1 MPFAG
6 FQSAIYLGP
15 GTHYNPSP
23 GFKEIS
29 PVNAPLTGKLGLN
42 LQDQPTKIGKYEVV
56 DLIGRGGMGVVYK
69 ARDPQLDRLV
79 AIKMI
84 IGANPALLKRFDV
97 EARSTAGLQHQNI
110 VTIYDFGNQDGNPYL
125 VMEYLEGSSLESA
138 ISSGRPISLA
148 NKLRI
153 CINICNGLAYAHERG
168 IIHRDIKP
176 ANVMLLND
184 DSVKIVDFGIAR
196 IGDTGISRT
205 EVVGSLH
212 YMSPEQFQ
220 NTPLDIRTDI
230 FSTGVVLYRLLTGTL
245 PFQAAGE
252 AAVMY
257 RIIHDNPL
265 PIGSY
270 VQGYPPELDSIVAKA
285 LAKNRENRYASC
297 RDLAFDLQ
305 LLREQQKGT
314 DVREW
319 LQRAET
325 AIQKAEWNKAEE
337 CLKQLL
343 RIEEHNTRAY
353 QMLGEVQERI
363 RQQRRVEQ
371 SRQLRTQAD
380 EAFLDRRYDDALN
393 ILSQAIDVDG
403 TNQDLLRLRQSVQ
416 EAKTRATRLHHA
428 LRRAEGAQQAGDL
441 DEAKRA
447 VSEALELDPDETSAK
462 ALRFVIFK
470 QVEER
475 DRKQALR
482 KLLDDARD
490 QLAARDLTRAL
501 ETLQVAEAIDS
512 SSVELRSLQK
522 VANTAREQQ
531 LRKAELEKLSRKIE
545 EAAAREDYEQAAAIA
560 TEGLQRYPQESGLL
574 KLKALAEAEQKRIKL
589 IAYAHEQLVA
599 ANDLLEAGKTLEAL
613 SVVERALQ
621 DVPGESQLESLRTA
635 IKNRLTQE
643 DAEVHKRTLL
653 ERAKEALG
661 RREFREAIRLLEAA
675 QSEFPGRTEIEELL
689 RASRKELSREKLVG
703 EVLQFSQQLLSQ
715 KGPHAA
721 AEYLEEQVQFVTDD
735 RVRAALADARRSSEH
750 LRKRIQNAFEEGQRI
765 LREHGSQETRKYL
778 EAQPPQFLESA
789 EFQTLSE
796 MLRKHEACESLDR
809 ELGKQSDIDAQVRVA
824 EEAARKN
831 PENGEI
837 ATRLAVTR
845 ERKKAIQEIVE
856 RAGALETARQYNAAA
871 HQMGLLRKLH
881 PRYTN
886 LEREI
891 QRLQRLDEQQK
902 SLAAKPAPQAAPPP
916 PADLRATRMI
926 GSPGTVE
933 SEVAPTQYLAPSADA
948 TLTPGSRASGIS
960 RTKLLGIGAAALVV
974 VAVAIVWA
982 LSGSSAIAVHIQTV
996 PSNGIIRVDGK
1007 ACPSPC
1013 APKLS
1018 VGSHDVAAQHTGYAA
1033 FAEKIT
1039 VARGGPTD
1047 FTLPLTAEPTS
1058 TATVGSIAVQT
1069 NVEGADVLVDGA
1081 LAGVTGSDHRLV
1093 VPGVAPGAHTVA
1105 VRKSGYQ
1112 NARPQ
1117 QVAVAQ
1123 GQQLN
1128 LPLTLVEAKGSNN
1141 APTDQYLMVQ
1151 GPSGARVVVDQHPP
1165 ESIPTSGHLSINVPP
1180 GPHNVEVRADGY
1192 QAWQSNVQVQPGSR
1206 LPVVADLKAL
1216 AKPVATTTP
1225 ETHNPPVA
1233 APTATLIASSDTVEK
1248 GESVELRWDTK
1259 GATDVTIDGQKV
1271 PAQGTMKINPSDSG
1285 NHYLVAHGPGGDA
1298 KDVAHVEVKPPT
1310 PTPPANATDDQSG
1323 IQGVLDAYVVAFQG
1337 KDPVQLRRIWP
1348 TMTDKKFK
1356 DMQGSFKDA
1365 ESFHINVRKTGPA
1378 QVTGKTA
1385 VATCIQDAQIKPAG
1399 GQTQS
1404 FSQPATFYLKKLG
1417 DRSSDWTIDRVEYG
1431 KATR

>member
-1 MPFAG
+1 
-6 FQSAIYLGP
+6 
-15 GTHYNPSP
+15 
-23 GFKEIS
+23 
-29 PVNAPLTGKLGLN
+29 

-138 ISSGRPISLA
+138 ISSGRTISLA

-184 DSVKIVDFGIAR
+184 DSIKIVDFGIAR

-257 RIIHDNPL
+257 RIIHDNAL

-270 VQGYPPELDSIVAKA
+270 VQGYPAELDSIVAKA

-353 QMLGEVQERI
+353 QMLSEVQERI

-393 ILSQAIDVDG
+393 ILSQAIDVDR

-416 EAKTRATRLHHA
+416 EAKTRATRLHQA

-501 ETLQVAEAIDS
+501 ETLQVAEAIDPA
-512 SSVELRSLQK
+512 SVELRSLQK
-522 VANTAREQQ
+522 AANTAREQQ

-545 EAAAREDYEQAAAIA
+545 EVLAREDYEQAAAIA
-560 TEGLQRYPQESGLL
+560 IEGLRRYPQEPGLL
-574 KLKALAEAEQKRIKL
+574 KLKALAEAEQKRLKL
-589 IAYAHEQLVA
+589 IAYAHDQLAA
-599 ANDLLEAGKTLEAL
+599 ANELLEAGKTLEAL

-621 DVPGESQLESLRTA
+621 DVPGESQLESLRSA

-653 ERAKEALG
+653 ERAKAALG
-661 RREFREAIRLLEAA
+661 RKEFREAVRLLEAA

-703 EVLQFSQQLLSQ
+703 EVLQFSQQLSSQ
-715 KGPHAA
+715 KGPQAA
-721 AEYLEEQVQFVTDD
+721 AEYLEEQVQFVSDD
-735 RVRAALADARRSSEH
+735 RVRTALADARRSSEH
-750 LRKRIQNAFEEGQRI
+750 LRKRIQNAFEEGERM
-765 LREHGSQETRKYL
+765 LREHGAQETRKYM

-796 MLRKHEACESLDR
+796 MLRKREACENLDR
-809 ELGKQSDIDAQVRVA
+809 ELAKQSDIDAQVRMA
-824 EEAARKN
+824 EEAARKDPGN
-831 PENGEI
+831 AEI
-837 ATRLAVTR
+837 GARAAATRQ
-845 ERKKAIQEIVE
+845 RKEAIQSVVE

-871 HQMGLLRKLH
+871 HQMGLLRKLDPRH
-881 PRYTN
+881 PN

-902 SLAAKPAPQAAPPP
+902 SLAAKQAAGPAPPASPPP
-916 PADLRATRMI
+916 AADLRATRMI
-926 GSPGTVE
+926 SSPGTE
-933 SEVAPTQYLAPSADA
+933 EGQATPTQFLAPPVDA
-948 TLTPGSRASGIS
+948 TLTPASRASSLS
-960 RTKLLGIGAAALVV
+960 RTKLLGIGATALVV
-974 VAVAIVWA
+974 VAIVIVWA
-982 LSGSSAIAVHIQTV
+982 LSSGGGVALRIQTV
-996 PSNGIIRVDGK
+996 PSDSAIRIDGK
-1007 ACPSPC
+1007 ACAQPC
-1013 APKLS
+1013 TPKLS
-1018 VGSHDVAAQHTGYAA
+1018 IGSHSVEAEHTGYAA
-1033 FAEKIT
+1033 FAERIN
-1039 VARGGPTD
+1039 VARGGQTD
-1047 FTLPLTAEPTS
+1047 FTLPLSAES
-1058 TATVGSIAVQT
+1058 TATVTAGSIAVQT

-1081 LAGVTGSDHRLV
+1081 LSGVTGSDHRLL
-1093 VPGVAPGAHTVA
+1093 VPGLAPGAHTVSA
-1105 VRKSGYQ
+1105 QKRGYQ
-1112 NARPQ
+1112 NAKSQ

-1123 GQQLN
+1123 GRQLD
-1128 LPLTLVEAKGSNN
+1128 LPLTLVEAKGSSN
-1141 APTDQYLMVQ
+1141 APTDQFLMVQ
-1151 GPSGARVVVDQHPP
+1151 GLPGAHVVVDQRPP
-1165 ESIPTSGHLSINVPP
+1165 ESIPTSGHLSINVAP
-1180 GPHNVEVRADGY
+1180 GSHSVDVRMDGY
-1192 QAWQSNVQVQPGSR
+1192 QAWQSKVQVQPGSR
-1206 LPVVADLKAL
+1206 LPVVAELKAIP
-1216 AKPVATTTP
+1216 KSGVPTIP

-1248 GESVELRWDTK
+1248 GQSVELRWDTK
-1259 GATDVTIDGQKV
+1259 GATDITIDGQKV
-1271 PAQGTMKINPSDSG
+1271 PAQGTMKISPTESG
-1285 NHYLVAHGPGGDA
+1285 NHNLVAHGPGGDA
-1298 KDVAHVEVKPPT
+1298 KDVAHVEVKSPTAT
-1310 PTPPANATDDQSG
+1310 PTPMPTTSATDDQSG
-1323 IQGVLDAYVVAFQG
+1323 IQSVLDAYVVAFQS

-1348 TMTDKKFK
+1348 KMSDKIFK
-1356 DMQGSFKDA
+1356 EMQGNFKDA
-1365 ESFHINVRKTGPA
+1365 ESFRINLRKTAPA

-1385 VATCIQDAQIKPAG
+1385 FAICIQDAQIKPKGSPA
-1399 GQTQS
+1399 QS
-1404 FSQPATFYLKKLG
+1404 FSQPATFYFKKLG
-1417 DRSSDWTIDRVEYG
+1417 DKTTDWTIDRVEYG
-1431 KATR
+1431 KGTH

>member
-1 MPFAG
+1 
-6 FQSAIYLGP
+6 
-15 GTHYNPSP
+15 
-23 GFKEIS
+23 
-29 PVNAPLTGKLGLN
+29 
-42 LQDQPTKIGKYEVV
+42 LQDQPTKIGKYEIV

-325 AIQKAEWNKAEE
+325 AIQKSEWNKAEE

-380 EAFLDRRYDDALN
+380 EAFLDRRFDDALN

-416 EAKTRATRLHHA
+416 EAKTRASRLHQA

-447 VSEALELDPDETSAK
+447 VGEALELDPDETSAK

-501 ETLQVAEAIDS
+501 ETLQVAEAIDPA
-512 SSVELRSLQK
+512 SVELRSLQK

-545 EAAAREDYEQAAAIA
+545 EVLAREDYEQAAAIA
-560 TEGLQRYPQESGLL
+560 IEGLRRYPQEPGLL
-574 KLKALAEAEQKRIKL
+574 KLKALAEAEQKRLKL
-589 IAYAHEQLVA
+589 IAYAHDRLA
-599 ANDLLEAGKTLEAL
+599 DANELLEAGKTLEAL

-621 DVPGESQLESLRTA
+621 DVPGESQLESLRSA

-653 ERAKEALG
+653 ERAKAALG
-661 RREFREAIRLLEAA
+661 RKEFREAVRLLEAA

-703 EVLQFSQQLLSQ
+703 EVLQFAQQLSSQ
-715 KGPHAA
+715 KGPQAA
-721 AEYLEEQVQFVTDD
+721 AEYLEEQAQFVADD
-735 RVRAALADARRSSEH
+735 RVRTALADARRSSEH
-750 LRKRIQNAFEEGQRI
+750 LRKRIQNAFEEGERM
-765 LREHGSQETRKYL
+765 LREHGAQETRKYL

-796 MLRKHEACESLDR
+796 LLHKREALENLDR
-809 ELGKQSDIDAQVRVA
+809 ELAKQSDIDAQVRIA
-824 EEAARKN
+824 EEAVRKDPSNEEIGARAA
-831 PENGEI
+831 
-837 ATRLAVTR
+837 ATRQRR
-845 ERKKAIQEIVE
+845 EAIHGVVE

-871 HQMGLLRKLH
+871 HQMGLLRKLDPRH
-881 PRYTN
+881 PN

-902 SLAAKPAPQAAPPP
+902 SLAAKPAAGPAKPAPV
-916 PADLRATRMI
+916 ADLRATRMI
-926 GSPGTVE
+926 GSPGAVE
-933 SEVAPTQYLAPSADA
+933 NEVAPTQFLAPPPVDA
-948 TLTPGSRASGIS
+948 TLTPSSRASGIS
-960 RTKLLGIGAAALVV
+960 RAKVLGIGAAALVV
-974 VAVAIVWA
+974 AAVVIVWA
-982 LSGSSAIAVHIQTV
+982 LSSGGGVAVRIQTV
-996 PSNGIIRVDGK
+996 PSGSTIRVDDK
-1007 ACPSPC
+1007 ACAQPC
-1013 APKLS
+1013 TPKLS
-1018 VGSHDVAAQHTGYAA
+1018 IGSHSVEAEHTGYTT
-1033 FAEKIT
+1033 FAEKIN
-1039 VARGGPTD
+1039 VARGGQTD
-1047 FTLPLTAEPTS
+1047 FTLPLTAESTSAPTI
-1058 TATVGSIAVQT
+1058 GSIAVQT
-1069 NVEGADVLVDGA
+1069 NVEGADVLLDGA

-1093 VPGVAPGAHTVA
+1093 VPGVAPGAHTVSA
-1105 VRKSGYQ
+1105 QKRGYQ
-1112 NARPQ
+1112 NTRPQ
-1117 QVAVAQ
+1117 QVEVAP
-1123 GQQLN
+1123 GRQLD
-1128 LPLTLVEAKGSNN
+1128 LPLTLAEAKGSTNT
-1141 APTDQYLMVQ
+1141 PSDQYLMVQ
-1151 GPSGARVVVDQHPP
+1151 GLPGAHVVVDQRPP
-1165 ESIPTSGHLSINVPP
+1165 ESIPGSGRLSINVPP
-1180 GPHNVEVRADGY
+1180 GSHNVEIKMDGY
-1192 QAWQSNVQVQPGSR
+1192 QEWQSKVQVQPGSR
-1206 LPVVADLKAL
+1206 LQVVAELKAI
-1216 AKPVATTTP
+1216 AKSGVPTIP

-1248 GESVELRWDTK
+1248 GQSVELRWDTK
-1259 GATDVTIDGQKV
+1259 GATDITIDGQKV
-1271 PAQGTMKINPSDSG
+1271 PAQGTMKISPTESG
-1285 NHYLVAHGPGGDA
+1285 NHNLVAHGPGGDA
-1298 KDVAHVEVKPPT
+1298 KDVAHVEVKAPT
-1310 PTPPANATDDQSG
+1310 PTQPPTSVTDDQSG
-1323 IQGVLDAYVVAFQG
+1323 IQGVLDAYVVAFQS
-1337 KDPVQLRRIWP
+1337 KDSVQLRRIWP
-1348 TMTDKKFK
+1348 KMSDKIFK
-1356 DMQGSFKDA
+1356 EMQGNFKDA
-1365 ESFHINVRKTGPA
+1365 ESFRINLRKTAPA

-1385 VATCIQDAQIKPAG
+1385 FAICIQDAQIKPKGSPA
-1399 GQTQS
+1399 QS
-1404 FSQPATFYLKKLG
+1404 FSQPATFYFKKLG
-1417 DRSSDWTIDRVEYG
+1417 DKDTDWTIDRVEYG
-1431 KATR
+1431 KGTH

>member
-1 MPFAG
+1 M
-6 FQSAIYLGP
+6 
-15 GTHYNPSP
+15 
-23 GFKEIS
+23 
-29 PVNAPLTGKLGLN
+29 
-42 LQDQPTKIGKYEVV
+42 QDQPTKIGKYEIV

-138 ISSGRPISLA
+138 ISSGRSISLA

-305 LLREQQKGT
+305 LLREQQKHT

-325 AIQKAEWNKAEE
+325 AIQKTEWNKAEE

-380 EAFLDRRYDDALN
+380 EAFLDHRYDDALS
-393 ILSQAIDVDG
+393 ILSQAIEVDG

-416 EAKTRATRLHHA
+416 EAKTRATRLHQA

-447 VSEALELDPDETSAK
+447 VGEALELDPDETSAK

-501 ETLQVAEAIDS
+501 ETLQVAEAIDPA
-512 SSVELRSLQK
+512 SVELRSLQK

-531 LRKAELEKLSRKIE
+531 LRKVELEKLSRQIE
-545 EAAAREDYEQAAAIA
+545 EVLAREDYEQASAIA
-560 TEGLQRYPQESGLL
+560 MEGLRRYPQEPGLL

-589 IAYAHEQLVA
+589 ITYARDQFIA
-599 ANDLLEAGKTLEAL
+599 ANALLEAGKALEAL
-613 SVVERALQ
+613 SLVERALQ
-621 DVPGESQLESLRTA
+621 DVPGESQLESLRSA

-661 RREFREAIRLLEAA
+661 RKEFREAIRLLEAA
-675 QSEFPGRTEIEELL
+675 QSEFPGRTEIEDLL
-689 RASRKELSREKLVG
+689 RASRKAQSREKLVG
-703 EVLQFSQQLLSQ
+703 EVLQFAQQLLSQ
-715 KGPHAA
+715 KGPQAA

-735 RVRAALADARRSSEH
+735 RVRAALADARRHSEH
-750 LRKRIQNAFEEGQRI
+750 LRKRIQNAFEEGQRM

-778 EAQPPQFLESA
+778 EAQPPQFLDSA

-796 MLRKHEACESLDR
+796 LLRKREACENLDR
-809 ELGKQSDIDAQVRVA
+809 ELAKQSDIDAQVRIA
-824 EEAARKN
+824 EEAARKD
-831 PENGEI
+831 PGNGEI
-837 ATRLAVTR
+837 GARVEVTR
-845 ERKKAIQEIVE
+845 QRKEAIQGIVE
-856 RAGALETARQYNAAA
+856 RAGALETARQYSAAA
-871 HQMGLLRKLH
+871 HQMVLLRQLH
-881 PRYTN
+881 PRYPN

-891 QRLQRLDEQQK
+891 QRLQRLEDQQK
-902 SLAAKPAPQAAPPP
+902 SLAAKPAAPAAP
-916 PADLRATRMI
+916 PADLQATRMI
-926 GSPGTVE
+926 GSPGAAQ
-933 SEVAPTQYLAPSADA
+933 SEVAPTQFLAPPAVDD
-948 TLTPGSRASGIS
+948 TLTPASRASGIS
-960 RTKLLGIGAAALVV
+960 RAKLLGLGAAALAV
-974 VAVAIVWA
+974 VAVVIVWA
-982 LSGSSAIAVHIQTV
+982 LSSPGGVAVHIHPV
-996 PSNGIIRVDGK
+996 PSDSTIRVDGK

-1018 VGSHDVAAQHTGYAA
+1018 IGSHSVEAEHSGYAA
-1033 FAEKIT
+1033 FAEKIN

-1047 FTLPLTAEPTS
+1047 FTLPLTAESTPTA
-1058 TATVGSIAVQT
+1058 ATVGSIAVQT
-1069 NVEGADVLVDGA
+1069 NVDGADVLVDGA
-1081 LAGVTGSDHRLV
+1081 LAGVTGSDHRLL
-1093 VPGVAPGAHTVA
+1093 VPGLAPGAHTVSA
-1105 VRKSGYQ
+1105 RKPGYQ
-1112 NARPQ
+1112 NAKPQ
-1117 QVAVAQ
+1117 QAEVVQ
-1123 GQQLN
+1123 GRQLD

-1141 APTDQYLMVQ
+1141 APSDQYLMVQ
-1151 GPSGARVVVDQHPP
+1151 GPPGAHVMVDQHPP
-1165 ESIPTSGHLSINVPP
+1165 ESIPTSGRLSLNVTA
-1180 GPHNVEVRADGY
+1180 GPHNVDVRMDGY
-1192 QAWQSNVQVQPGSR
+1192 QAWQSKVQVQPGSR
-1206 LPVVADLKAL
+1206 LPVIAELKAIPKS
-1216 AKPVATTTP
+1216 AATTIPESHKTTP
-1225 ETHNPPVA
+1225 ETHNPPAA

-1248 GESVELRWDTK
+1248 GQSVELRWDTK
-1259 GATDVTIDGQKV
+1259 GATDISIDGQKV
-1271 PAQGTMKINPSDSG
+1271 PAQGTMKISPTESG

-1310 PTPPANATDDQSG
+1310 STPTPTPTKVTDDQSG
-1323 IQGVLDAYVVAFQG
+1323 IQAVLDAYVVAFQS
-1337 KDPVQLRRIWP
+1337 KDPANLRRIWP
-1348 TMTDKKFK
+1348 TMKDKTFK
-1356 DMQGSFKDA
+1356 EMQGNFKDA
-1365 ESFHINVRKTGPA
+1365 ESFRINVRKSGPA

-1385 VATCIQDAQIKPAG
+1385 FAICIQDAQIKPKG

-1404 FSQPATFYLKKLG
+1404 FIQPATFYFKKLG
-1417 DRSSDWTIDRVEYG
+1417 DKDSDWTIDRVEYG
-1431 KATR
+1431 KAH

>member
-1 MPFAG
+1 
-6 FQSAIYLGP
+6 
-15 GTHYNPSP
+15 
-23 GFKEIS
+23 
-29 PVNAPLTGKLGLN
+29 LN

-138 ISSGRPISLA
+138 ISSGRTISLA

-257 RIIHDNPL
+257 RIIHDSPL

-270 VQGYPPELDSIVAKA
+270 VQGYPAELDSIVAKA

-416 EAKTRATRLHHA
+416 EAKTRATRLHQA

-501 ETLQVAEAIDS
+501 ETLQVAEAIDPAS
-512 SSVELRSLQK
+512 LELRSLQK
-522 VANTAREQQ
+522 AANTAREQQ

-545 EAAAREDYEQAAAIA
+545 EVLAREDYEQAAAIA
-560 TEGLQRYPQESGLL
+560 IEGLRRYPQEPGLL
-574 KLKALAEAEQKRIKL
+574 KLRALAEAEQKRLKL
-589 IAYAHEQLVA
+589 IAYAHDRLAA
-599 ANDLLEAGKTLEAL
+599 ANELLEAGRTLEAL

-621 DVPGESQLESLRTA
+621 DVPGESQLESLRSA

-653 ERAKEALG
+653 ERAKAALG
-661 RREFREAIRLLEAA
+661 RKEFREAIRLLEAA
-675 QSEFPGRTEIEELL
+675 QSEFPGRTEIEDLL

-715 KGPHAA
+715 KGPQAA
-721 AEYLEEQVQFVTDD
+721 AEYLEEQVQFVADD

-750 LRKRIQNAFEEGQRI
+750 LRKRIQNAFEEGERM
-765 LREHGSQETRKYL
+765 LREHGAQETRKYL

-796 MLRKHEACESLDR
+796 LLHKREAFENLDR
-809 ELGKQSDIDAQVRVA
+809 ELAKQSDIDAQVRMA
-824 EEAARKN
+824 EEAARKYPGN
-831 PENGEI
+831 EEI
-837 ATRLAVTR
+837 GARAAATRQ
-845 ERKKAIQEIVE
+845 RKEAIQGVVE

-871 HQMGLLRKLH
+871 HQMGLLRKLDPRH
-881 PRYTN
+881 PN

-902 SLAAKPAPQAAPPP
+902 SLAAKPTTSATPAPA
-916 PADLRATRMI
+916 ADLRATRMM
-926 GSPGTVE
+926 GLPGAVE
-933 SEVAPTQYLAPSADA
+933 SEVAPTQFLAPPPVDA
-948 TLTPGSRASGIS
+948 TLTPASRASGIS
-960 RTKLLGIGAAALVV
+960 RAKLLGIGAAALVV
-974 VAVAIVWA
+974 VAVGFVWV
-982 LSGSSAIAVHIQTV
+982 LSSGGEVAVHIQTV
-996 PSNGIIRVDGK
+996 PSGSTIRVDGK

-1018 VGSHDVAAQHTGYAA
+1018 VGSHDVAAEHTGYAA
-1033 FAEKIT
+1033 FAEKID
-1039 VARGGPTD
+1039 VARGGQTD
-1047 FTLPLTAEPTS
+1047 FTLPLTAESTS

-1081 LAGVTGSDHRLV
+1081 LAGITGSDHRLL
-1093 VPGVAPGAHTVA
+1093 VPGLAPGAHMIS
-1105 VRKSGYQ
+1105 VRKPGYQ
-1112 NARPQ
+1112 NTRPQ
-1117 QVAVAQ
+1117 QTQVVQ

-1128 LPLTLVEAKGSNN
+1128 VPLTLIEAKGSSN

-1151 GPSGARVVVDQHPP
+1151 GPPGSHVVVDQRPP
-1165 ESIPTSGHLSINVPP
+1165 ESIPTSGHLSINVTP
-1180 GPHNVEVRADGY
+1180 GSHNVEVRMDGY
-1192 QAWQSNVQVQPGSR
+1192 QAWQSKVQVQPGSR
-1206 LPVVADLKAL
+1206 LPVVAELKAM
-1216 AKPVATTTP
+1216 AKSGLPTTP

-1248 GESVELRWDTK
+1248 GQSVELRWDTK
-1259 GATDVTIDGQKV
+1259 GAADITIDGQKV
-1271 PAQGTMKINPSDSG
+1271 PAQGTMKITPTESG
-1285 NHYLVAHGPGGDA
+1285 DHYLVAHGPGGDA

-1310 PTPPANATDDQSG
+1310 ATPTPTPTTSATDDQSG
-1323 IQGVLDAYVVAFQG
+1323 IQGVLDAYVVAFQS

-1348 TMTDKKFK
+1348 KMSDKIFK
-1356 DMQGSFKDA
+1356 EMQGNFKDA
-1365 ESFHINVRKTGPA
+1365 ESFRINLRKTAPA

-1385 VATCIQDAQIKPAG
+1385 FAICIQDAQIKPKGSPA
-1399 GQTQS
+1399 QS
-1404 FSQPATFYLKKLG
+1404 FSQPATFYFKKLG
-1417 DRSSDWTIDRVEYG
+1417 DKTTDWTIDRVEYG
-1431 KATR
+1431 KGTH

>member
-1 MPFAG
+1 
-6 FQSAIYLGP
+6 
-15 GTHYNPSP
+15 
-23 GFKEIS
+23 
-29 PVNAPLTGKLGLN
+29 
-42 LQDQPTKIGKYEVV
+42 
-56 DLIGRGGMGVVYK
+56 MGVVYK

-125 VMEYLEGSSLESA
+125 VMEYLEGSSLESV
-138 ISSGRPISLA
+138 ISSGRSITLA

-220 NTPLDIRTDI
+220 STPLDIRTDI

-270 VQGYPPELDSIVAKA
+270 VQGYPAELDSIVAKA

-319 LQRAET
+319 LQRAES

-371 SRQLRTQAD
+371 SRHLRTQAD
-380 EAFLDRRYDDALN
+380 EAFLDRRYDEALS

-416 EAKTRATRLHHA
+416 EAKTKATRLQQA

-447 VSEALELDPDETSAK
+447 VTEALELDPDETSAK

-475 DRKQALR
+475 DRQLALR

-490 QLAARDLTRAL
+490 QLAARDLTRAI
-501 ETLQVAEAIDS
+501 ETLQVAEAIDPA
-512 SSVELRSLQK
+512 SVELRSLQK

-531 LRKAELEKLSRKIE
+531 LRKVELEKLSRQIE
-545 EAAAREDYEQAAAIA
+545 DALAREDYEQASAIA
-560 TEGLQRYPQESGLL
+560 TAGLQRHPKEHGLL

-589 IAYAHEQLVA
+589 IAYAHDRLLA
-599 ANDLLEAGKTLEAL
+599 ANALLDAGKTLEAL
-613 SVVERALQ
+613 SVLERALQ
-621 DVPGESQLESLRTA
+621 DVPGESQLESLRSV
-635 IKNRLTQE
+635 IQNRLTQE

-653 ERAKEALG
+653 ERAKEALV
-661 RREFREAIRLLEAA
+661 RKEFREAIRLLEAA
-675 QSEFPGRTEIEELL
+675 QTEFPGRTEIEDLL
-689 RASRKELSREKLVG
+689 RASRKEQSREKLVG

-715 KGPHAA
+715 KGPQAA
-721 AEYLEEQVQFVTDD
+721 AEYLEEQVQFVADD
-735 RVRAALADARRSSEH
+735 RVRAALADARRHSEH
-750 LRKRIQNAFEEGQRI
+750 LRKRIQNALQEGQRI
-765 LREHGSQETRKYL
+765 LRDHGAQETRKYL
-778 EAQPPQFLESA
+778 EAQPAQFLEST

-796 MLRKHEACESLDR
+796 RLRKREACDSLDR
-809 ELGKQSDIDAQVRVA
+809 ELAKQSDIDVQVRMA
-824 EEAARKN
+824 DEAARKS
-831 PENGEI
+831 PENEEI
-837 ATRLAVTR
+837 ATRLAATR
-845 ERKKAIQEIVE
+845 QRKEAILGIVE
-856 RAGALETARQYNAAA
+856 RAGALETARQYSAAV
-871 HQMGLLRKLH
+871 HQMGLLRQLH
-881 PRYTN
+881 PRYPN

-891 QRLQRLDEQQK
+891 QRLQRLEEQQK
-902 SLAAKPAPQAAPPP
+902 SLAAKPAAPARPAQPRDLSAASLQA
-916 PADLRATRMI
+916 TKMI
-926 GSPGTVE
+926 GSPAAAE
-933 SEVAPTQYLAPSADA
+933 SEAAAVHYPEPAPVDGTLAPA
-948 TLTPGSRASGIS
+948 SRAAGIS
-960 RTKLLGIGAAALVV
+960 RAKWLIIGAAALVV
-974 VAVAIVWA
+974 VAVIIMWA
-982 LSGSSAIAVHIQTV
+982 LSSPGAVAVHIQTV
-996 PSNGIIRVDGK
+996 PSGGAIRVDGK
-1007 ACPSPC
+1007 GCPSPC
-1013 APKLS
+1013 ALQLS
-1018 VGSHDVAAQHTGYAA
+1018 VGSHTIDAELPGYIRSTG
-1033 FAEKIT
+1033 KID
-1039 VARGGPTD
+1039 VARGSQTD
-1047 FTLPLTAEPTS
+1047 FTLPMTAESTS
-1058 TATVGSIAVQT
+1058 GATVGSLAVQT
-1069 NVEGADVLVDGA
+1069 NVDGADVLVDGVF
-1081 LAGVTGSDHRLV
+1081 AGVTGSDHRLV
-1093 VPGVAPGAHTVA
+1093 VSALAPGRHTVTA
-1105 VRKSGYQ
+1105 RKSGYQ
-1112 NARPQ
+1112 TSKPQ
-1117 QVAVAQ
+1117 PADVAQ
-1123 GQQLN
+1123 GRQLDV
-1128 LPLTLVEAKGSNN
+1128 PLTLVEAKGSNN
-1141 APTDQYLMVQ
+1141 TPSDQYLMVQ
-1151 GPSGARVVVDQHPP
+1151 GPPGAYVVVDQLPP
-1165 ESIPTSGHLSINVPP
+1165 QSIPTSGRLPVPVAS
-1180 GPHNVEVRADGY
+1180 GPHNVAVRMDGY
-1192 QAWQSNVQVQPGSR
+1192 QPWQNTFKVQPGSR
-1206 LPVVADLKAL
+1206 LPVVAELKAIP
-1216 AKPVATTTP
+1216 KSTTVPPTP
-1225 ETHNPPVA
+1225 EAHNPPVA

-1248 GESVELRWDTK
+1248 GQAVELRWDTK
-1259 GATDVTIDGQKV
+1259 GATDVTVDGQKV
-1271 PAQGTMKINPSDSG
+1271 PAQGTMKISPTESG
-1285 NHYLVAHGPGGDA
+1285 NHTLVAHGPGGDA
-1298 KDVAHVEVKPPT
+1298 KDVAHVEVKAPSPPPT
-1310 PTPPANATDDQSG
+1310 KATDDQG
-1323 IQGVLDAYVVAFQG
+1323 AIQGVLDSYVVAFQN
-1337 KDPVQLRRIWP
+1337 KDRLTLRHIYP
-1348 TMTDKKFK
+1348 GMTDKNFK
-1356 DMQGSFKDA
+1356 DMQGAFKDA
-1365 ESFHINVRKTGPA
+1365 QSIHLTLRKTSPP
-1378 QVTGKTA
+1378 QITGNAGT
-1385 VATCIQDAQIKPAG
+1385 VICIQDAAIKTG

-1404 FSQPATFYLKKLG
+1404 FSQNVTFYLKKLG
-1417 DRSSDWTIDRVEYG
+1417 DTDRDWVIERVDYG

>member
-1 MPFAG
+1 M
-6 FQSAIYLGP
+6 
-15 GTHYNPSP
+15 
-23 GFKEIS
+23 
-29 PVNAPLTGKLGLN
+29 
-42 LQDQPTKIGKYEVV
+42 QDQPTKIGKYEIV

-125 VMEYLEGSSLESA
+125 VMEYLEGSSLESV

-230 FSTGVVLYRLLTGTL
+230 FSTGVVLYRLLTNTL

-380 EAFLDRRYDDALN
+380 EAFLDHRYDDALN

-416 EAKTRATRLHHA
+416 EAKTRATRLHQA

-462 ALRFVIFK
+462 ALRFVISK

-501 ETLQVAEAIDS
+501 ETLQVAEAIDPA
-512 SSVELRSLQK
+512 SVELRSLQK

-531 LRKAELEKLSRKIE
+531 IRKAELEKLSRQIE
-545 EAAAREDYEQAAAIA
+545 EVLAREDYERAAAIA
-560 TEGLQRYPQESGLL
+560 IEGLRRYPQEPGLL
-574 KLKALAEAEQKRIKL
+574 KLRALAEAEQKRIKL
-589 IAYAHEQLVA
+589 IAYAHDRLMA
-599 ANDLLEAGKTLEAL
+599 ANALLESGKTLEAL
-613 SVVERALQ
+613 SVAERALQ
-621 DVPGESQLESLRTA
+621 DVPGESQLESLRSA

-643 DAEVHKRTLL
+643 DAEFHKQTLL

-661 RREFREAIRLLEAA
+661 RREFREAVRLLEAA
-675 QSEFPGRTEIEELL
+675 QSEFPGRTEIEDLL

-715 KGPHAA
+715 KGPQAA

-735 RVRAALADARRSSEH
+735 RVRAALADARRQSEH
-750 LRKRIQNAFEEGQRI
+750 LRKRIQNAFEEGQRM

-796 MLRKHEACESLDR
+796 LLRKREACENLDR
-809 ELGKQSDIDAQVRVA
+809 ELTKQSDVDTQVRMA
-824 EEAARKN
+824 EEAARKDPAN
-831 PENGEI
+831 DEI
-837 ATRLAVTR
+837 RARVEATRQ
-845 ERKKAIQEIVE
+845 RKEAIQGIVE
-856 RAGALETARQYNAAA
+856 RAGALETARQYSAAA
-871 HQMGLLRKLH
+871 HQMILLRQLH
-881 PRYTN
+881 PRYPN

-891 QRLQRLDEQQK
+891 QRLQRLEEQQK
-902 SLAAKPAPQAAPPP
+902 SLAAKPPTKPQSP
-916 PADLRATRMI
+916 PADLQATRMI
-926 GSPGTVE
+926 GSPAAAE
-933 SEVAPTQYLAPSADA
+933 NEVAPIQFMAPPVDA
-948 TLTPGSRASGIS
+948 TLTPASRATGIS
-960 RTKLLGIGAAALVV
+960 RTKLLGIVAASLIVV
-974 VAVAIVWA
+974 VVVIVWA
-982 LSGSSAIAVHIQTV
+982 FSGPSGVAVHIQAV
-996 PSNGIIRVDGK
+996 PSDSAIRVDGK
-1007 ACPSPC
+1007 VCPSPC

-1018 VGSHDVAAQHTGYAA
+1018 VGSHDVAAEHTGYVT
-1033 FAEKIT
+1033 FGEKIDVT
-1039 VARGGPTD
+1039 RGRPTD
-1047 FTLPLTAEPTS
+1047 FTLPLTAESTPTG
-1058 TATVGSIAVQT
+1058 TTVGSIAVQT
-1069 NVEGADVLVDGA
+1069 NVEGADILVDGT
-1081 LAGVTGSDHRLV
+1081 LAGVTGSDHRLI
-1093 VPGVAPGAHTVA
+1093 VPGVAPGAHSVLA
-1105 VRKSGYQ
+1105 RKSGYQ
-1112 NARPQ
+1112 NIKPQ
-1117 QVAVAQ
+1117 PVQVAQ
-1123 GQQLN
+1123 GRQLDV
-1128 LPLTLVEAKGSNN
+1128 PLTLVEAKGSTNT
-1141 APTDQYLMVQ
+1141 PSDQYLMVQ
-1151 GPSGARVVVDQHPP
+1151 GPAGAHVVVDQLSPL
-1165 ESIPTSGHLSINVPP
+1165 SIPSSGRLSVNVTP
-1180 GPHNVEVRADGY
+1180 GTHSVDVRADGY
-1192 QAWQSNVQVQPGSR
+1192 QTWQSTVQVRPGSR
-1206 LPVVADLKAL
+1206 LPVVAELKTIP
-1216 AKPVATTTP
+1216 KSVPTTTP

-1248 GESVELRWDTK
+1248 GQSVELRWDTK
-1259 GATDVTIDGQKV
+1259 GATDITIDGQKV
-1271 PAQGTMKINPSDSG
+1271 PAQGIMKISPTESG
-1285 NHYLVAHGPGGDA
+1285 NHNLVAHGPGGDA
-1298 KDVAHVEVKPPT
+1298 KDVAHVEVKSPTSAPPPT
-1310 PTPPANATDDQSG
+1310 SATDDQSS
-1323 IQGVLDAYVVAFQG
+1323 IQAVLDAYVVAFQS
-1337 KDPVQLRRIWP
+1337 KDPVRLRRIWP
-1348 TMTDKKFK
+1348 KMSDKTFK
-1356 DMQGSFKDA
+1356 DMQGNFKDA
-1365 ESFHINVRKTGPA
+1365 ESFGIVLRKSGPA

-1385 VATCIQDAQIKPAG
+1385 FAICIQDAQIKPKG
-1399 GQTQS
+1399 GPTQS
-1404 FSQPATFYLKKLG
+1404 FSQPTTFYFKKLG
-1417 DRSSDWTIDRVEYG
+1417 DKDSDWTIDRVEYG
-1431 KATR
+1431 KAH

>member
-1 MPFAG
+1 
-6 FQSAIYLGP
+6 
-15 GTHYNPSP
+15 
-23 GFKEIS
+23 
-29 PVNAPLTGKLGLN
+29 
-42 LQDQPTKIGKYEVV
+42 LQGQPTKIGKYEVV
-56 DLIGRGGMGVVYK
+56 DLVGRGGMGVVYK

-138 ISSGRPISLA
+138 ISSGRTISLA

-176 ANVMLLND
+176 ANIMLLND

-220 NTPLDIRTDI
+220 STPLDIRTDI

-265 PIGSY
+265 PIDSY
-270 VQGYPPELDSIVAKA
+270 VQGYPAELDSIVAKA

-319 LQRAET
+319 LQRAEA

-380 EAFLDRRYDDALN
+380 EAFLDHRYDDALS
-393 ILSQAIDVDG
+393 ILAQAIDVDG

-416 EAKTRATRLHHA
+416 EAKTKATRLHHA

-475 DRKQALR
+475 DRQLALR

-501 ETLQVAEAIDS
+501 ETLQVAESIDPA
-512 SSVELRSLQK
+512 SVELRSLQK

-531 LRKAELEKLSRKIE
+531 LRKAELEKRSRQIE
-545 EAAAREDYEQAAAIA
+545 QALAREDYEQASAIA
-560 TEGLQRYPQESGLL
+560 NEGLQRHPREPGLL

-589 IAYAHEQLVA
+589 IAYAHDRLVA
-599 ANDLLEAGKTLEAL
+599 ANALLDAGKTLEAL
-613 SVVERALQ
+613 SVLERALQ
-621 DVPGESQLESLRTA
+621 DVPGESQLESLRSV
-635 IKNRLTQE
+635 IQNRLTQE

-653 ERAKEALG
+653 ERAKEALAKK
-661 RREFREAIRLLEAA
+661 EFREAIRLLEAA
-675 QSEFPGRTEIEELL
+675 QTEFPGRTEVEDLL
-689 RASRKELSREKLVG
+689 RASRKEQSREKLVG

-715 KGPHAA
+715 KGPQAA
-721 AEYLEEQVQFVTDD
+721 AEYLEEQVQFVADD
-735 RVRAALADARRSSEH
+735 RVRAALADARRHSEH
-750 LRKRIQNAFEEGQRI
+750 LRKRIQNAFEEGQRF
-765 LREHGSQETRKYL
+765 LREHGAQETRKYL

-796 MLRKHEACESLDR
+796 LLRKREACENLDR
-809 ELGKQSDIDAQVRVA
+809 ELAKQSDIDAQVRIA
-824 EEAARKN
+824 EEAARKS
-831 PENGEI
+831 PENEEI
-837 ATRLAVTR
+837 ANRLAATR
-845 ERKKAIQEIVE
+845 QRQQAIQGIVE
-856 RAGALETARQYNAAA
+856 RAGALETARQYGAAVQ
-871 HQMGLLRKLH
+871 QMGLLRQLH
-881 PRYTN
+881 PRYPN

-891 QRLQRLDEQQK
+891 QRLQRLAEQQK
-902 SLAAKPAPQAAPPP
+902 NLAAKPVAPAAPPQP
-916 PADLRATRMI
+916 SDLRATRMI
-926 GSPGTVE
+926 GSPGAAE
-933 SEVAPTQYLAPSADA
+933 SEVVPVHDPATAPVDA
-948 TLTPGSRASGIS
+948 TLMPASRGAGVSRA
-960 RTKLLGIGAAALVV
+960 KLLGIGAAALVV
-974 VAVAIVWA
+974 VAVVIVWA
-982 LSGSSAIAVHIQTV
+982 LSGPGGVAIHIQTV
-996 PSNGIIRVDGK
+996 PSGGAIRVDGK
-1007 ACPSPC
+1007 ACPFPC
-1013 APKLS
+1013 APQLS
-1018 VGSHDVAAQHTGYAA
+1018 VGSHNVDAELAGYTPSS
-1033 FAEKIT
+1033 EKIDI
-1039 VARGGPTD
+1039 ARGGQTN
-1047 FTLPLTAEPTS
+1047 FTLPLTAES
-1058 TATVGSIAVQT
+1058 TPGATVGSLAVQT
-1069 NVEGADVLVDGA
+1069 NVEGADVLVDGVF
-1081 LAGVTGSDHRLV
+1081 AGVTGSDHRLV
-1093 VPGVAPGAHTVA
+1093 VSGLAPGRHA
-1105 VRKSGYQ
+1105 VIARKSGYQ
-1112 NARPQ
+1112 SSKPQ
-1117 QVAVAQ
+1117 TTEVAQ
-1123 GQQLN
+1123 GRQLDV
-1128 LPLTLVEAKGSNN
+1128 PLTLTEAKGSNTT
-1141 APTDQYLMVQ
+1141 PTDQYLMVQ
-1151 GPSGARVVVDQHPP
+1151 GPPGAHVVVDQLPP
-1165 ESIPTSGHLSINVPP
+1165 QSIPTSGHLPVTVAP
-1180 GPHNVEVRADGY
+1180 GPHNVEVRMDGY
-1192 QAWQSNVQVQPGSR
+1192 QPWQNKVQVTPGLR
-1206 LPVVADLKAL
+1206 LPVVAELKAIP
-1216 AKPVATTTP
+1216 KSTTVPPTP
-1225 ETHNPPVA
+1225 EPHNQPVA
-1233 APTATLIASSDTVEK
+1233 APTATLIASSDTIEK
-1248 GESVELRWDTK
+1248 GQSVELRWDTK
-1259 GATDVTIDGQKV
+1259 GATDITLDGQKV
-1271 PAQGTMKINPSDSG
+1271 SAQGTMKISPTESG
-1285 NHYLVAHGPGGDA
+1285 NHTLVAHGPGGDT
-1298 KDVAHVEVKPPT
+1298 KDVARVEVKAPT
-1310 PTPPANATDDQSG
+1310 PPPANATDDQSA
-1323 IQGVLDAYVVAFQG
+1323 IQGVLDSYIVAYQN
-1337 KDPVQLRRIWP
+1337 KDRLTLRHIWP
-1348 TMTDKKFK
+1348 TMSDKNFK
-1356 DMQGSFKDA
+1356 EMQGVFKDA
-1365 ESFHINVRKTGPA
+1365 ESIRITLRKTAPP
-1378 QVTGKTA
+1378 QVSGNTA
-1385 VATCIQDAQIKPAG
+1385 VAACIQDVVIKSG
-1399 GQTQS
+1399 GQTQPQ
-1404 FSQPATFYLKKLG
+1404 FSQPATFHLKKLG
-1417 DRSSDWTIDRVEYG
+1417 DSDRDWVIERIDYG

>member
-1 MPFAG
+1 M
-6 FQSAIYLGP
+6 
-15 GTHYNPSP
+15 
-23 GFKEIS
+23 
-29 PVNAPLTGKLGLN
+29 N
-42 LQDQPTKIGKYEVV
+42 LQGQPTKIGKYEVV

-138 ISSGRPISLA
+138 ISSGRSLTLA

-220 NTPLDIRTDI
+220 STPLDIRTDI

-270 VQGYPPELDSIVAKA
+270 VQGYPAELDSIVAKA

-319 LQRAET
+319 LQRAEA
-325 AIQKAEWNKAEE
+325 AIQKTEWNKAEE

-343 RIEEHNTRAY
+343 RIEEHNSRAY

-363 RQQRRVEQ
+363 RQQRRLEQ

-380 EAFLDRRYDDALN
+380 EAFLDHRYDDALS
-393 ILSQAIDVDG
+393 ILSQAIGVDG
-403 TNQDLLRLRQSVQ
+403 TNQELLRLRESVQ
-416 EAKTRATRLHHA
+416 EAKTKATRLHHA

-475 DRKQALR
+475 DRQLALR

-501 ETLQVAEAIDS
+501 ETLQVAEAIDPA
-512 SSVELRSLQK
+512 SVELRSLQK

-531 LRKAELEKLSRKIE
+531 VRKAELEKLSRQIE
-545 EAAAREDYEQAAAIA
+545 DALAREDYEQASAIA
-560 TEGLQRYPQESGLL
+560 NEGLQRHPREPGLL

-589 IAYAHEQLVA
+589 IAYAHDRLVA
-599 ANDLLEAGKTLEAL
+599 ANALLEAGKTLEAL
-613 SVVERALQ
+613 SVAERALQ
-621 DVPGESQLESLRTA
+621 DVPGESQLESLRSA

-661 RREFREAIRLLEAA
+661 RKEFREAIRLLEAA
-675 QSEFPGRTEIEELL
+675 QTEFPGRTEIEDLL
-689 RASRKELSREKLVG
+689 RASRKEQSREKLVG

-715 KGPHAA
+715 KGPQAA
-721 AEYLEEQVQFVTDD
+721 AEYLEEQVQFVSDD
-735 RVRAALADARRSSEH
+735 RVRAALADARRHSEQ
-750 LRKRIQNAFEEGQRI
+750 LRKRIQNALEEGQRM
-765 LREHGSQETRKYL
+765 LREHGAQETRKYL

-796 MLRKHEACESLDR
+796 LLRKREACENLDR
-809 ELGKQSDIDAQVRVA
+809 ELAKQSDIDAQVRMA
-824 EEAARKN
+824 EEAARKS
-831 PENGEI
+831 PENEEI
-837 ATRLAVTR
+837 GHRLAATRQR
-845 ERKKAIQEIVE
+845 QEAIQGIVE
-856 RAGALETARQYNAAA
+856 RAGVLEATRQYGEAA
-871 HQMGLLRKLH
+871 HQMGLLRQLH
-881 PRYTN
+881 PRYPN

-891 QRLQRLDEQQK
+891 QRLQRLAEQQK
-902 SLAAKPAPQAAPPP
+902 NLAAKPASPAGPSRPSDLKATDLQATNLQATG
-916 PADLRATRMI
+916 LQATRMI
-926 GSPGTVE
+926 GSPTAPH
-933 SEVAPTQYLAPSADA
+933 SEVAATNYPEPAPVDG
-948 TLTPGSRASGIS
+948 TLTPERATGPSRG
-960 RTKLLGIGAAALVV
+960 KLLIIGAAALVV
-974 VAVAIVWA
+974 VGAGILWILFSSGAV
-982 LSGSSAIAVHIQTV
+982 AVHIETV
-996 PSNGIIRVDGK
+996 PSGATIRVDGK

-1013 APKLS
+1013 APQLS
-1018 VGSHDVAAQHTGYAA
+1018 VGSHTVDAEQTGYIA
-1033 FAEKIT
+1033 FTEKID
-1039 VARGGPTD
+1039 VARGGQTN
-1047 FTLPLTAEPTS
+1047 FALALTPESTS
-1058 TATVGSIAVQT
+1058 AATAGSLAVQT
-1069 NVEGADVLVDGA
+1069 NVEDADVLVDGV

-1093 VPGVAPGAHTVA
+1093 VSGLAPGKHTVTA
-1105 VRKSGYQ
+1105 RKSGYQ
-1112 NARPQ
+1112 NSKPQ
-1117 QVAVAQ
+1117 PADVTQ
-1123 GQQLN
+1123 GRQLDV
-1128 LPLTLVEAKGSNN
+1128 PLTLVEAKGSNN
-1141 APTDQYLMVQ
+1141 IPSDQYLMVQ
-1151 GPSGARVVVDQHPP
+1151 GPPGAHVVVDQLSPQ
-1165 ESIPTSGHLSINVPP
+1165 SIPSSGHLPVTVAP
-1180 GPHNVEVRADGY
+1180 GSHSVEVKMDGY
-1192 QAWQSNVQVQPGSR
+1192 QVWQSKVQVQPGSR
-1206 LPVVADLKAL
+1206 LPVVAELKAIP
-1216 AKPVATTTP
+1216 KSVTVATTP
-1225 ETHNPPVA
+1225 ETHNATVA
-1233 APTATLIASSDTVEK
+1233 VPTATLIASSDTVEK
-1248 GESVELRWDTK
+1248 GQSVELRWDTK
-1259 GATDVTIDGQKV
+1259 GATDITIDGQKV
-1271 PAQGTMKINPSDSG
+1271 PAQGTMKINPTESG
-1285 NHYLVAHGPGGDA
+1285 NHTLVAHGPGGDA
-1298 KDVAHVEVKPPT
+1298 KDVAHVEVKAP
-1310 PTPPANATDDQSG
+1310 PPANASDDQSG
-1323 IQGVLDAYVVAFQG
+1323 IQGVLDAYVVAFQS
-1337 KDPVQLRRIWP
+1337 KDPANLRRIWP
-1348 TMTDKKFK
+1348 TMKDKTFK
-1356 DMQGSFKDA
+1356 DMQGNFKDA
-1365 ESFHINVRKTGPA
+1365 ESFRINLRKTAPA

-1385 VATCIQDAQIKPAG
+1385 FAICIQDAQIKPKG

-1404 FSQPATFYLKKLG
+1404 FSQPATFYFKKLG
-1417 DRSSDWTIDRVEYG
+1417 DKDSDWTIDRVEYG
-1431 KATR
+1431 KGTH

>member
-1 MPFAG
+1 M
-6 FQSAIYLGP
+6 
-15 GTHYNPSP
+15 
-23 GFKEIS
+23 
-29 PVNAPLTGKLGLN
+29 
-42 LQDQPTKIGKYEVV
+42 QDQPTKIGKYEIV

-138 ISSGRPISLA
+138 ISSGRSISLA

-305 LLREQQKGT
+305 LLREQQKHT

-325 AIQKAEWNKAEE
+325 AIQKTEWNKAEE

-380 EAFLDRRYDDALN
+380 EAFLDHRYDDALN
-393 ILSQAIDVDG
+393 ILSQAIEIDG

-416 EAKTRATRLHHA
+416 EAKTRATRLHQA

-447 VSEALELDPDETSAK
+447 VGEALELDPDETSAK

-501 ETLQVAEAIDS
+501 ETLQVAEAIDPA
-512 SSVELRSLQK
+512 SVELRSLQK

-531 LRKAELEKLSRKIE
+531 LRKVELEKLSRQIE
-545 EAAAREDYEQAAAIA
+545 EGLAREDYEQASAIA
-560 TEGLQRYPQESGLL
+560 MEGLRRYPQEPGLL

-589 IAYAHEQLVA
+589 IAYARDQFIA
-599 ANDLLEAGKTLEAL
+599 ANALLEAGKALEAL
-613 SVVERALQ
+613 SLVERALQ
-621 DVPGESQLESLRTA
+621 DVPGESQLESLRSA

-661 RREFREAIRLLEAA
+661 RKEFREATRLLEAA
-675 QSEFPGRTEIEELL
+675 QSEFPGRTEIEDLL
-689 RASRKELSREKLVG
+689 RASRKAQSREKLVG

-715 KGPHAA
+715 KGPQAA

-735 RVRAALADARRSSEH
+735 RVRAALADARRHSEH
-750 LRKRIQNAFEEGQRI
+750 LRKRIQNAFEEGQRM
-765 LREHGSQETRKYL
+765 LREHGSQETRNYL

-796 MLRKHEACESLDR
+796 MLRKREACENLDR
-809 ELGKQSDIDAQVRVA
+809 DLAKQSDIDAQVRMA
-824 EEAARKN
+824 EEAARKDPGN
-831 PENGEI
+831 EEI
-837 ATRLAVTR
+837 GARVEATRQ
-845 ERKKAIQEIVE
+845 RKEAIQGIVE
-856 RAGALETARQYNAAA
+856 RAGALETARQYSAAA
-871 HQMGLLRKLH
+871 HQMVLLRQLH
-881 PRYTN
+881 PRYPN

-891 QRLQRLDEQQK
+891 QRLQRLEDQQK
-902 SLAAKPAPQAAPPP
+902 SLAAKPAAPAAPAPPP
-916 PADLRATRMI
+916 DLRATRMI
-926 GSPGTVE
+926 GSPGIAE
-933 SEVAPTQYLAPSADA
+933 SEAAATQFLAPPAVDETP
-948 TLTPGSRASGIS
+948 TLASHASGIS
-960 RTKLLGIGAAALVV
+960 RAKLLGLGAAALAV
-974 VAVAIVWA
+974 VAVVIVWA
-982 LSGSSAIAVHIQTV
+982 LSSPSGVAVHIQSV
-996 PSNGIIRVDGK
+996 PSDSTIRVDGK

-1018 VGSHDVAAQHTGYAA
+1018 IGSHSAEAEHLGYTT
-1033 FAEKIT
+1033 FAEKIK

-1047 FTLPLTAEPTS
+1047 FTLPLTAESTPTA
-1058 TATVGSIAVQT
+1058 ATVGSIAVQT
-1069 NVEGADVLVDGA
+1069 NVDGADVLVDGT
-1081 LAGVTGSDHRLV
+1081 LAGVTGSDHRLL
-1093 VPGVAPGAHTVA
+1093 VPGLAPGAHTVSA
-1105 VRKSGYQ
+1105 RKPGYQ
-1112 NARPQ
+1112 NAKPQ
-1117 QVAVAQ
+1117 QAEVVQ
-1123 GQQLN
+1123 GRQLD

-1141 APTDQYLMVQ
+1141 APSDQYLMVQ
-1151 GPSGARVVVDQHPP
+1151 GPPGAHVIVDQHPP
-1165 ESIPTSGHLSINVPP
+1165 ESIPTSGRLSLNVTA
-1180 GPHNVEVRADGY
+1180 GRHNVDVRMDGY
-1192 QAWQSNVQVQPGSR
+1192 QAWQSKVLVQPGSR
-1206 LPVVADLKAL
+1206 LPVIAELKAIP
-1216 AKPVATTTP
+1216 KSVATTIPETRKTTP
-1225 ETHNPPVA
+1225 ETHSPPAA

-1248 GESVELRWDTK
+1248 GQSVELRWDTK
-1259 GATDVTIDGQKV
+1259 GATDISIDGQKV
-1271 PAQGTMKINPSDSG
+1271 PAQGTMKISPTESG
-1285 NHYLVAHGPGGDA
+1285 NHYLVARGPGGDA
-1298 KDVAHVEVKPPT
+1298 KDVAHVEVRPPT
-1310 PTPPANATDDQSG
+1310 PTKATDDQSG
-1323 IQGVLDAYVVAFQG
+1323 IQGVLDSYVVAFQN
-1337 KDPVQLRRIWP
+1337 KDRLTLRHIWP
-1348 TMTDKKFK
+1348 TMSDKNFK
-1356 DMQGSFKDA
+1356 EMQGNFKDA
-1365 ESFHINVRKTGPA
+1365 QSIRISLRKNGPA
-1378 QVTGKTA
+1378 QVNGNTG
-1385 VATCIQDAQIKPAG
+1385 VVTCMQDSEIKAG

-1404 FSQPATFYLKKLG
+1404 FSQSATFHLKKLG
-1417 DRSSDWTIDRVEYG
+1417 DSDHDWVIDRIDYG
-1431 KATR
+1431 KISR

>member
-1 MPFAG
+1 
-6 FQSAIYLGP
+6 
-15 GTHYNPSP
+15 
-23 GFKEIS
+23 
-29 PVNAPLTGKLGLN
+29 
-42 LQDQPTKIGKYEVV
+42 LQDQPTKIGKYEIV

-325 AIQKAEWNKAEE
+325 AIQKSEWNKAEE

-380 EAFLDRRYDDALN
+380 EAFLDRRFDDALN

-416 EAKTRATRLHHA
+416 EAKTRASRLHQA

-447 VSEALELDPDETSAK
+447 VGEALELDPDETSAK

-501 ETLQVAEAIDS
+501 ETLQVAEAIDPA
-512 SSVELRSLQK
+512 SVELRSLQK

-545 EAAAREDYEQAAAIA
+545 EVLAREDYEQAAAIA
-560 TEGLQRYPQESGLL
+560 IEGLRRYPQEPGLL
-574 KLKALAEAEQKRIKL
+574 KLKALAEAEQKRLKL
-589 IAYAHEQLVA
+589 IAYAHDRLA
-599 ANDLLEAGKTLEAL
+599 DANELLEAGKTLEAL

-621 DVPGESQLESLRTA
+621 DVPGESQLESLRSA

-653 ERAKEALG
+653 ERAKAALG
-661 RREFREAIRLLEAA
+661 RKEFREAVRLLEAA

-715 KGPHAA
+715 KGPQAA
-721 AEYLEEQVQFVTDD
+721 AEYLEEQVQFVADD
-735 RVRAALADARRSSEH
+735 RVRTALADARRGSEH
-750 LRKRIQNAFEEGQRI
+750 LRKRIQNAFEEGERM
-765 LREHGSQETRKYL
+765 LREHGAQETRKYM

-796 MLRKHEACESLDR
+796 LLHKREALDNLDR
-809 ELGKQSDIDAQVRVA
+809 ELAKQSDIDAQVRVA
-824 EEAARKN
+824 EEAAHKN
-831 PENGEI
+831 PENAEI
-837 ATRLAVTR
+837 ATRLAATR
-845 ERKKAIQEIVE
+845 QRREAIHGVVE

-871 HQMGLLRKLH
+871 HQMGLLRKLDPRH
-881 PRYTN
+881 PN

-902 SLAAKPAPQAAPPP
+902 SLAAKPAAGPAKPAPV
-916 PADLRATRMI
+916 ADLRATRMI
-926 GSPGTVE
+926 GSPGAVE
-933 SEVAPTQYLAPSADA
+933 NEVAPTQFLAPPPVDA
-948 TLTPGSRASGIS
+948 TLTPSSRASGIS
-960 RTKLLGIGAAALVV
+960 RAKVLGIGAAALVV
-974 VAVAIVWA
+974 AAVVIVWA
-982 LSGSSAIAVHIQTV
+982 LSSGGGVAVRIQTV
-996 PSNGIIRVDGK
+996 PSGSTIRVDDK
-1007 ACPSPC
+1007 ACAQPC
-1013 APKLS
+1013 TPKLS
-1018 VGSHDVAAQHTGYAA
+1018 IGSHSVEAEHTGYTT
-1033 FAEKIT
+1033 FAEKIN
-1039 VARGGPTD
+1039 VVRGGQTD
-1047 FTLPLTAEPTS
+1047 FTLPLTAESTSAPTI
-1058 TATVGSIAVQT
+1058 GSIAVQT
-1069 NVEGADVLVDGA
+1069 NVEGADVLLDGA

-1093 VPGVAPGAHTVA
+1093 VPGVAPGAHTVSA
-1105 VRKSGYQ
+1105 QKRGYQ
-1112 NARPQ
+1112 NTRPQ
-1117 QVAVAQ
+1117 QVEVAQ
-1123 GQQLN
+1123 GRQLD
-1128 LPLTLVEAKGSNN
+1128 LPLTLAEAKGSTNT
-1141 APTDQYLMVQ
+1141 PSDQYLMVQ
-1151 GPSGARVVVDQHPP
+1151 GLPGAHVVVDQRPP
-1165 ESIPTSGHLSINVPP
+1165 ESIPGSGRLSINVPP
-1180 GPHNVEVRADGY
+1180 GSHNVEIKMDGY
-1192 QAWQSNVQVQPGSR
+1192 QEWQSKVQVQPGSR
-1206 LPVVADLKAL
+1206 LQVVAELKAI
-1216 AKPVATTTP
+1216 AKSGVPTIP

-1233 APTATLIASSDTVEK
+1233 APTATLIAGSDTVEK
-1248 GESVELRWDTK
+1248 GQSVELRWDTK
-1259 GATDVTIDGQKV
+1259 GATDITIDGQKV
-1271 PAQGTMKINPSDSG
+1271 PAQGTMKISPTESG
-1285 NHYLVAHGPGGDA
+1285 NHNLVAHGPGGDA
-1298 KDVAHVEVKPPT
+1298 KDVAHVEVKAPT
-1310 PTPPANATDDQSG
+1310 PTQPPTSVTDDQSG
-1323 IQGVLDAYVVAFQG
+1323 IQGVLDAYVVAFQS
-1337 KDPVQLRRIWP
+1337 KDSVQLRRIWP
-1348 TMTDKKFK
+1348 KMSDKIFK
-1356 DMQGSFKDA
+1356 EMQGNFKDA
-1365 ESFHINVRKTGPA
+1365 ESFRIDLRKTAPA

-1385 VATCIQDAQIKPAG
+1385 FAICIQDAQIKPKGSPA
-1399 GQTQS
+1399 QS
-1404 FSQPATFYLKKLG
+1404 FSQPATFYFKKLG
-1417 DRSSDWTIDRVEYG
+1417 DKDTDWTIDRVEYG
-1431 KATR
+1431 KGTH